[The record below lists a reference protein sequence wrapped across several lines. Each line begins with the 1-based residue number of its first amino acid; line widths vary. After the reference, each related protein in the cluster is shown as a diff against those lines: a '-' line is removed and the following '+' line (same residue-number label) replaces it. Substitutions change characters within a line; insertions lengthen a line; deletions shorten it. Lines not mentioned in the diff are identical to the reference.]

1 MSELEIA
8 IAPIRDLTASE
19 IDVVVGGGDN
29 TWLTTLTTLTA
40 SSPECTSTTTT
51 TTTTTSAWCPWS

>member
-8 IAPIRDLTASE
+8 IAPIRDLTSSE
-19 IDVVVGGGDN
+19 IGAVVGGDGD
-29 TWLTTLTTLTA
+29 TWLTTLTTLT
-40 SSPECTSTTTT
+40 TSTISCTGTTAT